1 MREKIVFGLCILMS
15 LGIAIMGSASSLPA
29 DGGDPGKAY
38 KACIDAVAKPDK
50 AKTIGLCFTKDDP
63 WLKGKNLGY
72 FTDSTFQVEVRQE
85 WPALRLVDAK
95 ISGGKMEG
103 DTADLLVEGTM
114 ILQRLEPTDE
124 IVEVDRSKVKG
135 SVKMRRTNGVWT
147 YAGEQKLEKVQ

>member
-1 MREKIVFGLCILMS
+1 MRAKIVVGLIIVMS
-15 LGIAIMGSASSLPA
+15 LGIAIMGSASSLPV
-29 DGGDPGKAY
+29 DGGDAGKAY

-50 AKTIGLCFTKDDP
+50 AKMIGLCFTKDDP

-85 WPALRLVDAK
+85 WPALRLIDAK

-124 IVEVDRSKVKG
+124 IVEVDRYKVKG
-135 SVKMRRTNGVWT
+135 SVKMRSTNGVWT